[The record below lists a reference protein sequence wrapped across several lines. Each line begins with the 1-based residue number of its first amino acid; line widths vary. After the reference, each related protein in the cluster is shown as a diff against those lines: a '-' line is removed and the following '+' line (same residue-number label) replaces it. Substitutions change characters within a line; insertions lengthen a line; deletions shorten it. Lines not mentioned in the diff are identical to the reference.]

1 MMLPNY
7 NMPHFLP
14 YFVCKLP
21 GTGNPFAPATNVDSF
36 LFMQGDGVTASQ
48 AIGTVIPV
56 THFLRVVRGALLKG
70 LGISELWPSLAAL
83 TVFVLAVSALAMAR
97 YRTTLD

>member
-1 MMLPNY
+1 MSVFYILPSILLSGFMFPFRG
-7 NMPHFLP
+7 MP
-14 YFVCKLP
+14 
-21 GTGNPFAPATNVDSF
+21 GWA
-36 LFMQGDGVTASQ
+36 Q

-70 LGISELWPSLAAL
+70 LGITELWPSLGAL
-83 TVFVLAVSALAMAR
+83 TLFVLAVSALAMAR